1 MFRFENPHY
10 LYLLLLLPVLVV
22 LFVLAMRW
30 RKGALQRLGSEHGW
44 THLLL
49 GFSERALWWRLVCL
63 LGCFAAAIVALS
75 NPQLG
80 TKMQNVEQSGIDIMI
95 AVDVSRSMLAK
106 DVQPNRLERAQ
117 QLVQR
122 IIDTRANDRIGLI
135 VFAGNAYLQMPL
147 TNDYSAAKLLLKT
160 LSPDMVATQGTAIAD
175 AIDLSLQIFE
185 ETEKQTNATPHQKA
199 LFILSDGE
207 DHAQEIAAAAQAAQ
221 KANLLIFSLG
231 IGTKQGATIP
241 VYANGQYVG
250 EKHDANGNT
259 IMTQLNE
266 SALQE
271 VAQITGGEYL
281 RIEGKRNELADLNTR
296 LNRIEKQS
304 FASRSFSDYES
315 YFQYPLLVALL
326 FLLLYIFVP
335 ERRTV

>member
-122 IIDTRANDRIGLI
+122 IIDTRANDRIG
-135 VFAGNAYLQMPL
+135 
-147 TNDYSAAKLLLKT
+147 
-160 LSPDMVATQGTAIAD
+160 
-175 AIDLSLQIFE
+175 
-185 ETEKQTNATPHQKA
+185 
-199 LFILSDGE
+199 
-207 DHAQEIAAAAQAAQ
+207 
-221 KANLLIFSLG
+221 
-231 IGTKQGATIP
+231 
-241 VYANGQYVG
+241 
-250 EKHDANGNT
+250 
-259 IMTQLNE
+259 
-266 SALQE
+266 
-271 VAQITGGEYL
+271 
-281 RIEGKRNELADLNTR
+281 
-296 LNRIEKQS
+296 
-304 FASRSFSDYES
+304 
-315 YFQYPLLVALL
+315 
-326 FLLLYIFVP
+326 
-335 ERRTV
+335 